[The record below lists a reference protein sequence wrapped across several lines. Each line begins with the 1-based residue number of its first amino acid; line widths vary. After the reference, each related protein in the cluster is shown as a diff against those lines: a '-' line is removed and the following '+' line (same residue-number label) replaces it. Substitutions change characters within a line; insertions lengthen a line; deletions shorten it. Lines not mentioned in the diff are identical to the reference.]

1 MEPENNI
8 KEVMSE
14 EKKNGKIV
22 QKEDQKQSED

>member
-22 QKEDQKQSED
+22 QKEDPKQSED